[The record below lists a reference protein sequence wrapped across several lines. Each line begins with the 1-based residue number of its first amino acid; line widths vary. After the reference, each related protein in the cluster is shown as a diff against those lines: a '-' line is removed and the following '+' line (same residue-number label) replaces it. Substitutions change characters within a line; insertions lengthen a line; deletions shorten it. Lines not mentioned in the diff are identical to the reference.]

1 MNKIA
6 PLDEYPLQHFKAPLK
21 RKNQKEDYTR
31 NSGFWKDEMFSPT
44 GLMGLLAR
52 YPREEEGERIFRYR
66 SDLVAS
72 VGRTQPRL
80 GIPRHGAA

>member
-1 MNKIA
+1 MNT
-6 PLDEYPLQHFKAPLK
+6 PLQHFKAPLK
-21 RKNQKEDYTR
+21 RKNQRKTIQETVVF
-31 NSGFWKDEMFSPT
+31 GKDERFSPT

-80 GIPRHGAA
+80 GIPRRGAA